1 MDVSLQHL
9 RQTVWP
15 VLEQSYGLPAG
26 ILNAIAN
33 VETGGTFNPTLVN
46 RSSQAKGLFQLRPI
60 ALEQVRLD
68 SGILFDPLSAGAA
81 SAAAAILLR
90 RYLRL
95 FAGEVTLAI
104 AAFNAGEGNVRRFVQ
119 QVRDEG
125 SGALPRETVRYI
137 PKVLGA
143 L

>member
-33 VETGGTFNPTLVN
+33 VETGGTFNPTLIN
-46 RSSQAKGLFQLRPI
+46 RTSQAKGLFQLRPI

-68 SGILFDPLSAGAA
+68 SGIQFDPLSAGAA

-104 AAFNAGEGNVRRFVQ
+104 AFNAGEGNVRRFVQ

>member
-1 MDVSLQHL
+1 MGFDLSHLQ
-9 RQTVWP
+9 QSVWP
-15 VLEQSYGLPAG
+15 VLESAYGLPSG
-26 ILNAIAN
+26 ILNAIAT
-33 VETGGTFNPTLVN
+33 VETGGTFNAGLVN
-46 RSSQAKGLFQLRPI
+46 RASQARGLFQLRPI

-68 SGILFDPLSAGAA
+68 SGIQFDPLNAGAA

-95 FAGEVTLAI
+95 FRGEVTLAI

>member
-1 MDVSLQHL
+1 MGFDLSHLQ
-9 RQTVWP
+9 QNVWP
-15 VLEQSYGLPAG
+15 VLESAYGLPRG
-26 ILNAIAN
+26 ILNAIAT
-33 VETGGTFNPTLVN
+33 VETGGTFNAGLVN
-46 RSSQAKGLFQLRPI
+46 RASQAKGLFQLRPI

-68 SGILFDPLSAGAA
+68 SGIQFDPLNAGAA

-95 FAGEVTLAI
+95 FRGEVTLAV
-104 AAFNAGEGNVRRFVQ
+104 AAFNAGEGNVRRFLQ

-137 PKVLGA
+137 PKVLGV